1 MPNILAEV
9 SEMRIFI
16 ITAVVFLLTLSPA
29 FAAGDRCS
37 DNFKINKRICC
48 IGDYYL
54 DIDGGDVYLYPD
66 RHHHDEIRITD
77 DFRLFVNGHEID
89 LDNEDRELV
98 EKIHN
103 LALDIEK
110 QAYLIGKEGAKLGA
124 AGAKIGIQ
132 AVAGVFKLLRFDY
145 DSDDL
150 EQEMEIKAEMLEAQA
165 EILEEEA
172 EELEDMADELE
183 MLADRLERDI
193 PELRDHY

>member
-1 MPNILAEV
+1 MRV
-9 SEMRIFI
+9 SI
-16 ITAVVFLLTLSPA
+16 IAAVVFLLTLSPA
-29 FAAGDRCS
+29 MAAGNRCS
-37 DNFKINKRICC
+37 DNFKINKHICC
-48 IGDYYL
+48 IGDYHL

-77 DFRLFVNGHEID
+77 DCGLFVNGHEID
-89 LDNEDRELV
+89 LDDEGRELV
-98 EKIHN
+98 GEIYN
-103 LALDIEK
+103 MALDIEK
-110 QAYLIGKEGAKLGA
+110 QAYLIGKEGAKLGV

-150 EQEMEIKAEMLEAQA
+150 EHEMEIEAEMLEARA

-172 EELEDMADELE
+172 EELENMADELE
-183 MLADRLERDI
+183 TLVDRLEMDI